1 MENLIVGNVFHLQEI
16 ENEQVKFSTI
26 YVLMKL

>member
-1 MENLIVGNVFHLQEI
+1 MENLIAGNVFHLQEI